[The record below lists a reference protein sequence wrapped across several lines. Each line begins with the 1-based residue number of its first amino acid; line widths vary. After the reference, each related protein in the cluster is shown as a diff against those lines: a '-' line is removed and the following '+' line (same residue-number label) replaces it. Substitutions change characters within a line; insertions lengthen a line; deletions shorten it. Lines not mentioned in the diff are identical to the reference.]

1 MSYAVRN
8 DGAGWRAVDGPQDCT
23 EGEFWQGEQPDIPP
37 VSDVPAVV
45 SRFQAR
51 AAMMQAGILDDAEA
65 AVAQA
70 DAITRLAWA
79 EATEFRRASPAVAAL
94 AATMGLSSAQLD
106 DLFRAAAQ
114 IEA

>member
-1 MSYAVRN
+1 ML
-8 DGAGWRAVDGPQDCT
+8 
-23 EGEFWQGEQPDIPP
+23 
-37 VSDVPAVV
+37 
-45 SRFQAR
+45 
-51 AAMMQAGILDDAEA
+51 QAGILDDAEA

-94 AATMGLSSAQLD
+94 ATTMGLSSAQLD